1 MPVISMV
8 WILLYLARVV
18 PMTIKLEIPQ
28 QVNEQGKIACPP
40 GNLRIRGNQAFK
52 EKPALPFQVPPHP
65 ETRLQ
70 ELP

>member
-1 MPVISMV
+1 MI

-18 PMTIKLEIPQ
+18 PMTIKLEGPQ
-28 QVNEQGKIACPP
+28 QVNEHGRIACLT
-40 GNLRIRGNQAFK
+40 GNLRIHRNQAFK
-52 EKPALPFQVPPHP
+52 EKSALPFQVPPHP